1 MNTQFEKEGPIQGPT
16 VERKASWTYED
27 RDYIWLTRLTYLFT
41 PLGACLMA
49 PIAMLIMIAV
59 LDADGLRQAALFTAF
74 AVWGVSG
81 GIAVTTLKS
90 KYEKYLSARFHG
102 SRLRYLYD
110 RPYFDNSTRAYLR
123 GLSDSDKRDAV
134 EQRDAALEP
143 LRKRVAR
150 YKKLFRGAAIAQFT
164 AGIVCI
170 FWLHTPAMPGA
181 PGPLTGAI
189 GVLLLLGS
197 LLPIPAWQ
205 IMIYDLPARWNPMY
219 VPITLPPAIEE
230 LLENACD
237 DDGAIWTVDH
247 ISILNGAQKIVPRG
261 LFKTPFGPLLFG
273 DDWSSAPL
281 PLGLWQYSAHI
292 RKDVSK
298 EIAAIIS
305 RNLELEA
312 ELMEITSDQER

>member
-1 MNTQFEKEGPIQGPT
+1 MNTQFDKEHAIQGPA

-27 RDYIWLTRLTYLFT
+27 RDYIWLSRLTYLFT

-49 PIAMLIMIAV
+49 PVGMLIMIAAF
-59 LDADGLRQAALFTAF
+59 DADGLNQAALFIGF
-74 AVWGVSG
+74 AVWVISG
-81 GIAVTTLKS
+81 SIAVPELKS
-90 KYEKYLSARFHG
+90 KYEDYLRARFPG
-102 SRLRYLYD
+102 SRVRYLYD
-110 RPYFDNSTRAYLR
+110 RPFFDNSTLAYLR
-123 GLSDSDKRDAV
+123 RPNDSDRREAV
-134 EQRDAALEP
+134 EQRNAALEP

-150 YKKLFRGAAIAQFT
+150 YKKLFRGAAITQFT

-170 FWLHTPAMPGA
+170 IWLHTPAMPGA
-181 PGPLTGAI
+181 PAPLVSAI
-189 GVLLLLGS
+189 GVILLVGS
-197 LLPIPAWQ
+197 LLPLPAWQ

-230 LLENACD
+230 LLQNACD
-237 DDGAIWTVDH
+237 DDWAIWTVDH
-247 ISILNGAQKIVPRG
+247 ISILSGAQKIVPRG

-281 PLGLWQYSAHI
+281 PLGLWQFSAHI

-305 RNLELEA
+305 RNLELED
-312 ELMEITSDQER
+312 ELMEMTSNQKP